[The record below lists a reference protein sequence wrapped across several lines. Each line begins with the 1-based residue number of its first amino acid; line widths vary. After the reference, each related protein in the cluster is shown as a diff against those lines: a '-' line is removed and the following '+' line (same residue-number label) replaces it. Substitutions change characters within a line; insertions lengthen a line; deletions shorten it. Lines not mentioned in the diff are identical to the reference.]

1 MILLQE
7 LQVESSRNENESHNW
22 FILIT
27 TQSLQQLMR
36 PIQFRRFVVM
46 ALLLPT
52 AVISCSTPPAPP
64 SAQESG
70 SSAVT
75 QQPALKVMT
84 TFLPM
89 YLFTK
94 AVAGDVA
101 QVEIL
106 IQPGTEV
113 HDYQSTPENAKALAQ
128 ADVLVKNGLGLESFL
143 DQTLKSVENP
153 QLKVIDAST
162 GMTPLTEETTPIV
175 SLAPADDHKH
185 HDGNPH
191 IWLDPAL
198 AIQQVTAIRDGLIT
212 ADPAHRSTYQA
223 NAAAYIEKLQQL
235 DAKFKRSLQPFRDR
249 TFVTFHDAFPYLAQR
264 YQLKQVAIVEIPEDQ
279 LAPSDIQQVIT
290 TVQQFKVKAI
300 LSEPGVDNKLV
311 TTLAKDLNL
320 QVYPLDSL
328 EAGDLEPQYYITAM
342 EKNLSTLEQAFK

>member
-1 MILLQE
+1 M
-7 LQVESSRNENESHNW
+7 S
-22 FILIT
+22 
-27 TQSLQQLMR
+27 
-36 PIQFRRFVVM
+36 PIQLRRFVVM
-46 ALLLPT
+46 AILLPT
-52 AVISCSTPPAPP
+52 AVMACSTPPPSP
-64 SAQESG
+64 SANNSG

-75 QQPALKVMT
+75 QPSSVKVMT

-128 ADVLVKNGLGLESFL
+128 ADILVKNGLGIESFL
-143 DQTLKSVENP
+143 DETLKSVENP
-153 QLKVIDAST
+153 TLKVIDAST
-162 GMTPLTEETTPIV
+162 GITPLTEETTPIV
-175 SLAPADDHKH
+175 SLVPADDHEH
-185 HDGNPH
+185 RDGNPH
-191 IWLDPAL
+191 VWLDPAL
-198 AIQQVTAIRDGLIT
+198 AIQQVTAIRDGLMT
-212 ADPAHRSTYQA
+212 ADPTHRPIYQA

-279 LAPSDIQQVIT
+279 LAPSDIQQVIAN
-290 TVQQFKVKAI
+290 VQQFKVKAI
-300 LSEPGVDNKLV
+300 LSEPGLDNKLV

-328 EAGDLEPQYYITAM
+328 EAGKLEPQYYITAM
-342 EKNLSTLEQAFK
+342 EKNLTTLEQAFK